1 MLSTYSQ
8 DRTGQWAHRTV
19 TLLRTTLHYE
29 YLGPAQERMALEHV
43 LTHFGFDESLGLGA
57 DKER

>member
-1 MLSTYSQ
+1 M
-8 DRTGQWAHRTV
+8 

-29 YLGPAQERMALEHV
+29 YLGPAKERMALEHV
-43 LTHFGFDESLGLGA
+43 LTCFGFNESPGLGA

>member
-1 MLSTYSQ
+1 M
-8 DRTGQWAHRTV
+8 

-29 YLGPAQERMALEHV
+29 YLGPAKERMALEHV
-43 LTHFGFDESLGLGA
+43 LTRFGFNESLGLGA